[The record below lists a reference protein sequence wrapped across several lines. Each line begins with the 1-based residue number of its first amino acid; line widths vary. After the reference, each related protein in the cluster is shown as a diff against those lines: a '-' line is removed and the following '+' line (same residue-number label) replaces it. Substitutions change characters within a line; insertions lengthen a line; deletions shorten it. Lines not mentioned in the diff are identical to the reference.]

1 MIHVQDVAPNTG
13 DSNERM
19 MIEEQRMIRWIEED
33 EDEADTGGVGWHQ
46 DERRVEWR
54 CGGEMWVARRL

>member
-19 MIEEQRMIRWIEED
+19 MEEQRMIRWIEED
-33 EDEADTGGVGWHQ
+33 EDEADRG
-46 DERRVEWR
+46 R
-54 CGGEMWVARRL
+54 

>member
-19 MIEEQRMIRWIEED
+19 MKEEQRMIRWIEED
-33 EDEADTGGVGWHQ
+33 EDEADRG
-46 DERRVEWR
+46 R
-54 CGGEMWVARRL
+54 